1 MTMVTKNKCELPM
14 LAWGLIMRIE
24 DAIRMGA
31 TTIDTI
37 VLDTEFPQI
46 NRMHARNPF
55 DILSSIFSFIGDR
68 IVYQNIKIGKLI
80 AKQKEVK
87 INLSYTPT
95 DPTTNSLI
103 FNKKKIQNWCKK
115 RFKFVKNQ
123 FINK

>member
-1 MTMVTKNKCELPM
+1 MTMVTKNKCEY
-14 LAWGLIMRIE
+14 ADGGLMTIVPIE
-24 DAIRMGA
+24 DGIRIGA

-55 DILSSIFSFIGDR
+55 HILSSIFSFIGDR

-103 FNKKKIQNWCKK
+103 FNKKKIKNWCKK